1 MISIIV
7 DILRRITTK
16 KQSCTE
22 KFLISVNSGTLRSKI
37 AFYHSQDLPPYFGI
51 EETW

>member
-1 MISIIV
+1 MSIIV
-7 DILRRITTK
+7 DILGHITTK

-22 KFLISVNSGTLRSKI
+22 KFLISVNSGTLRSKM
-37 AFYHSQDLPPYFGI
+37 AFYHSHLILPPYLGI